1 MNYSFYD
8 EMDELDDI
16 LNESTDEEIFI
27 ESMEELFEE
36 KATRTEY
43 AMRRFKERYKY
54 NPNDKTIVVNGTRYN
69 VDLDI
74 AKPIIYL
81 PDSAGGHA
89 ASPRQTCFAWTD
101 EGQIILDKK
110 FFQLKDDKRRAAVLQ
125 HEVGR

>member
-8 EMDELDDI
+8 EMDELNDI
-16 LNESTDEEIFI
+16 INESTDEEIFI

-54 NPNDKTIVVNGTRYN
+54 NPNDKTIVVNGTRYK

-74 AKPIIYL
+74 AKPIIYV
-81 PDSAGGHA
+81 PDGAGGHA
-89 ASPRQTCFAWTD
+89 ASPKTNLLCL
-101 EGQIILDKK
+101 E
-110 FFQLKDDKRRAAVLQ
+110 RRRSD
-125 HEVGR
+125 HIR